1 MFLRLAPVAPNLF
14 LNMAAGIVGVPYTIF
29 ILASLIGQLPFTF
42 MYVKAGMM
50 LDQMTTVGGGLD
62 LQTVFWLFVLALI
75 ALLPTYLTKKED
87 KIDELPVENETELKE
102 QEY

>member
-1 MFLRLAPVAPNLF
+1 
-14 LNMAAGIVGVPYTIF
+14 
-29 ILASLIGQLPFTF
+29 

-62 LQTVFWLFVLALI
+62 LQTVIWLCVLALI

-87 KIDELPVENETELKE
+87 KIDEPLADATELKE